1 LKSIGGPKD
10 FADMTGWRSGML
22 DRIDGKERMFETVIT
37 LYIGGFILVS
47 GLIFFFNSNSPCYSA
62 DSICGPIA
70 GEVGI
75 LLLVVGTTL
84 LLVGLLWAIVVP
96 RYRGPLAKIS

>member
-1 LKSIGGPKD
+1 MKSIGGRKD
-10 FADMTGWRSGML
+10 FADMTGLRSGML
-22 DRIDGKERMFETVIT
+22 DRIDGKERMFETVFT

-47 GLIFFFNSNSPCYSA
+47 GLIFFFNSNSLCSSA

-96 RYRGPLAKIS
+96 RYRGPLAKIR